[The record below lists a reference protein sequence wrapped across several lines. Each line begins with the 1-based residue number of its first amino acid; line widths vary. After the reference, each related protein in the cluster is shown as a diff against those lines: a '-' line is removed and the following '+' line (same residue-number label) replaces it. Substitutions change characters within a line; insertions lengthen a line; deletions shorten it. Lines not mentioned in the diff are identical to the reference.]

1 MIADNLFNIAMF
13 VFVMMSIG
21 LVLTFLEFRFGA
33 PRRQQ
38 DRADRNKESD
48 DWDGPVSWVN
58 STLGAIYK
66 HGVSLEREL
75 H

>member
-13 VFVMMSIG
+13 VFAMMSIG

-48 DWDGPVSWVN
+48 D
-58 STLGAIYK
+58 
-66 HGVSLEREL
+66 
-75 H
+75 